1 MKTKAVLVAVLMTAC
16 CATASA
22 ARADD
27 AFFGA
32 VLGGSA
38 GAVVGH
44 SMGGRDGAIVGGV
57 LGAAAGAA
65 IVDQRG
71 PRTSYPGPVID
82 QRRSAVVDPVSV
94 YYPRGEWGGDERR
107 GHEWDHER
115 WERRHWEHER
125 REHGWWEPRR
135 WEHERWEHESERRPR
150 CDEHEI
156 RWQR

>member
-44 SMGGRDGAIVGGV
+44 SMGGRDGAILGGV

-65 IVDQRG
+65 IADQRHERVG
-71 PRTSYPGPVID
+71 YSGPVID
-82 QRRSAVVDPVSV
+82 QRRSAVVAPVPV
-94 YYPRGEWGGDERR
+94 YYQRGDWIRNERR
-107 GHEWDHER
+107 EHEWDHDRWERER
-115 WERRHWEHER
+115 WEHGRWEQNRWTEEREHHAACHEHER
-125 REHGWWEPRR
+125 R
-135 WEHERWEHESERRPR
+135 
-150 CDEHEI
+150 
-156 RWQR
+156 WQR